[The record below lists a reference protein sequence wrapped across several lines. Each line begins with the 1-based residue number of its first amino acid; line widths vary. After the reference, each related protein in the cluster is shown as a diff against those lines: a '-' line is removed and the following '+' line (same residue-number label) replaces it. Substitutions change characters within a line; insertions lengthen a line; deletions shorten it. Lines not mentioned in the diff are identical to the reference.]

1 MIRVEE
7 TRLVPLAMIL
17 SLLALPGCRGGD
29 PEVDSSLG
37 LEIGISPTPPAV
49 GPARLII
56 TLRDTLGNPMDGAR
70 IEVEG
75 NMSHAGMA
83 PVLDTAR
90 AQGNG
95 LYVVPAFRFTMAG
108 DWVLTVRATLP
119 GGENAAIRK
128 AVGVVG
134 AHPGASGG
142 SDPGP
147 EEPPEP
153 APTAGLPA
161 PPSEDGGGLG

>member
-1 MIRVEE
+1 MIRVQE
-7 TRLVPLAMIL
+7 RRFVSLAIL
-17 SLLALPGCRGGD
+17 STLLALPGCRGSG
-29 PEVDSSLG
+29 PGEDSSLG

-56 TLRDTLGNPMDGAR
+56 TLQDTLGNPMDGAR
-70 IEVEG
+70 VEVEG

-83 PVLDTAR
+83 PVFETAR

-119 GGENAAIRK
+119 GGESTEIQK

-142 SDPGP
+142 SEPEPG
-147 EEPPEP
+147 EPPES
-153 APTAGLPA
+153 APTPGLPA
-161 PPSEDGGGLG
+161 PLSEDTGGLS